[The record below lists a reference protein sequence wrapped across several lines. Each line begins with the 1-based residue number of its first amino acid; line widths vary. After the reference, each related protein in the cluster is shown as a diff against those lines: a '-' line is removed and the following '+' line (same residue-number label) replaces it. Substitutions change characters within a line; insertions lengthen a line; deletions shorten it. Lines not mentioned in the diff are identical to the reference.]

1 LSASTTSVAGTVL
14 TIASIVQDY
23 YITADPSG
31 PACKAQAPLGRATTG
46 QDQSFPT
53 LSALPR

>member
-1 LSASTTSVAGTVL
+1 
-14 TIASIVQDY
+14 VQDY

-31 PACKAQAPLGRATTG
+31 PACKAQAPLGRSTTG
-46 QDQSFPT
+46 QNRAFPT